1 VTQFFQGI
9 TGIGDELPY
18 KHLWDRSTYNSSKSG
33 ICYRIPTLQMQTSCC
48 DQGNSSGYVVTK
60 VGSLLSSTA
69 FCGRPT
75 PSDPFFQGFQS
86 SPKLCVH
93 LSAQTLQLQE
103 GPFLSW
109 FLHRN
114 NKTSPWT
121 SVLSYSVSGGQTPE
135 SPPSR
140 EKKAMG
146 PGSSQG
152 LHLTQLS
159 YKAVA
164 AHRWVSGGRDRTK
177 QDLGMFPEHSAM
189 WCFTLQNLLSICMT

>member
-103 GPFLSW
+103 GPFLS
-109 FLHRN
+109 
-114 NKTSPWT
+114 
-121 SVLSYSVSGGQTPE
+121 
-135 SPPSR
+135 
-140 EKKAMG
+140 
-146 PGSSQG
+146 
-152 LHLTQLS
+152 
-159 YKAVA
+159 
-164 AHRWVSGGRDRTK
+164 
-177 QDLGMFPEHSAM
+177 
-189 WCFTLQNLLSICMT
+189 

>member
-1 VTQFFQGI
+1 M
-9 TGIGDELPY
+9 
-18 KHLWDRSTYNSSKSG
+18 W
-33 ICYRIPTLQMQTSCC
+33 
-48 DQGNSSGYVVTK
+48 
-60 VGSLLSSTA
+60 
-69 FCGRPT
+69 
-75 PSDPFFQGFQS
+75 
-86 SPKLCVH
+86 SPKLAH
-93 LSAQTLQLQE
+93 FSPAQLSVVDRLLVILSFRVFSQAQSYVSICQLRLYNSRR
-103 GPFLSW
+103 GPFFPDSYTGTTKHPLELL
-109 FLHRN
+109 F
-114 NKTSPWT
+114 SPIPW
-121 SVLSYSVSGGQTPE
+121 VGVKHQ